1 MNINPTMGV
10 QPNFQAKLR
19 QNDTLK
25 TFVDGMSN
33 SEYKTYKKTLSK
45 LENVSP
51 SDTLELYKKDNE
63 EGCPGVTYYMRN
75 LNKAGSDTMINSTL
89 GIFADTKEFLNI
101 LKKVVMPNTKET
113 ETMLTEPAT
122 KDQRSF
128 GEKLGDFFSKGDDND
143 PTCYRY

>member
-33 SEYKTYKKTLSK
+33 SEYKTYKKTLDK
-45 LENVSP
+45 LEKISP
-51 SDTLELYKKDNE
+51 SDVLEVYKKENA
-63 EGCPGVTYYMRN
+63 GGGNTYFMRN
-75 LNKAGSDTMINSTL
+75 LNKAGSDTEINSSL
-89 GIFADTKEFLNI
+89 GIFADTKAFLNI
-101 LKKVVMPNTKET
+101 LKNVVMPKTKET
-113 ETMLTEPAT
+113 DMLLTEPAT

-128 GEKLGDFFSKGDDND
+128 GEKLGDFFSKGDEND